1 MQMDIFNRDKNG
13 SPVSSREPEFEKIK
27 EIQAINRGLI
37 AEMNFSYH
45 SDEDNRALLEKITWS
60 ELDESVCIWPPFY
73 TDFGRNIVIG
83 KNVFINSNCTF
94 MDRGGITIGDG
105 TYIGPNVNL
114 TTLNHDHDPQKR
126 HITYCQPI
134 MIGKNVWI
142 GIGATVLPGVIVGDG
157 AIVAAGA
164 VVTKDVPPMATVTG
178 IPAKAIKTITEE
190 N

>member
-1 MQMDIFNRDKNG
+1 MQTDIFNRDKNG

-27 EIQAINRGLI
+27 EIQAINRRLI

-114 TTLNHDHDPQKR
+114 TTL
-126 HITYCQPI
+126 
-134 MIGKNVWI
+134 
-142 GIGATVLPGVIVGDG
+142 
-157 AIVAAGA
+157 
-164 VVTKDVPPMATVTG
+164 
-178 IPAKAIKTITEE
+178 
-190 N
+190 